1 MIRIYH
7 VSYYY
12 RVGGHIVLNW
22 DDVSLKKYGWPAVV
36 CTCAKDIM
44 RLEFTWPGML
54 NGNILDRPQW
64 QDSVFK

>member
-1 MIRIYH
+1 MNRKYY

-22 DDVSLKKYGWPAVV
+22 DNDVSFKKCGWPAVV

-44 RLEFTWPGML
+44 RILEFT
-54 NGNILDRPQW
+54 
-64 QDSVFK
+64 